1 MEPVTHFLFGAAMG
15 RAGLNRKTA
24 LATATLTLAAEA
36 PDLDVLSRFGGSAF
50 GLNHHRGFTHSFL
63 GVPLVAAVVVAFIYL
78 LWRLRGRKTRNP
90 NLPPRWGLLFAYAC
104 LAGLSHILLDYTTAY
119 GVRPFWP
126 FSERW
131 ISWDIVFIVEP
142 VLLVVLTLGLITPA
156 LFSLINEEIG
166 ARGKGKPAGR
176 LAATIALVAV
186 AAYWGLRDY
195 EHRRAIAALQ
205 ARSYQGADAIR
216 VSAYPYWVNPFR
228 WYGVVET
235 PNFFA
240 TMDVDSLNF
249 NSMSPEVDPEG
260 QMQIQYKPEETSIT
274 LAAKKTY
281 LGRVYLSWAQYPVT
295 ETEEL
300 ANHTSENARA
310 TYVVRF
316 RDLRYDYPGHDA
328 RATLGAR
335 VVLTRDLQVIDERF
349 GMRCP
354 QTRSKVCVG
363 TAALGR
369 PSRAQ
374 LGTLTKRIARHP
386 YFSLFP

>member
-63 GVPLVAAVVVAFIYL
+63 GIPLLAAVVVAFIYL
-78 LWRLRGRKTRNP
+78 LWRLRGRKSRNP

-104 LAGLSHILLDYTTAY
+104 LAGLSHLLLDFTNNY

-131 ISWDIVFIVEP
+131 YSWDIVFIVEP
-142 VLLVVLTLGLITPA
+142 VILVVLTLGLILPA

-166 ARGKGKPAGR
+166 ARSKDAMPRGR
-176 LAATIALVAV
+176 LAATLALLAV
-186 AAYWGLRDY
+186 FACWGLRDF
-195 EHRRAIAALQ
+195 EHRRAVAALQ
-205 ARSYQGADAIR
+205 SRNYQGVDALR

-235 PNFFA
+235 PAFFA

-249 NSMSPEVDPEG
+249 SSMSPEVDPEA
-260 QMQIQYKPEETSIT
+260 QMQIRYKPEETPVT

-295 ETEEL
+295 ETEQL
-300 ANHTSENARA
+300 ANDPLANDPIGNARA
-310 TYVVRF
+310 AYVVRF
-316 RDLRYDYPGHDA
+316 RDLRYDYPERNA
-328 RATLGAR
+328 SALLGAT
-335 VVLTRDLQVIDERF
+335 VFLTRDLQVVEERF
-349 GMRCP
+349 GM
-354 QTRSKVCVG
+354 G
-363 TAALGR
+363 
-369 PSRAQ
+369 SRHR
-374 LGTLTKRIARHP
+374 GGN
-386 YFSLFP
+386 SE

>member
-36 PDLDVLSRFGGSAF
+36 ADLDVLSRFGGSAF

-63 GVPLVAAVVVAFIYL
+63 GVPLVAAVVVGFVYL

-104 LAGLSHILLDYTTAY
+104 LAGFSHILLDFTNNY

-131 ISWDIVFIVEP
+131 YSWDIVFIVEP
-142 VLLVVLTLGLITPA
+142 VLLVVLTLGLVLPV

-166 ARGKGKPAGR
+166 ARSKDAMPKGR
-176 LAATIALVAV
+176 LAATLALLAV
-186 AAYWGLRDY
+186 FAYWGLRDF
-195 EHRRAIAALQ
+195 EHRRAIAVLQ
-205 ARSYQGADAIR
+205 SRNYQGADAIR

-235 PNFFA
+235 PAFFA
-240 TMDVDSLNF
+240 TMDVDSLA
-249 NSMSPEVDPEG
+249 PEVDPEA
-260 QMQIQYKPEETSIT
+260 QMQIRYKPEETPVT

-281 LGRVYLSWAQYPVT
+281 LGRVYLSWAQYPIT
-295 ETEEL
+295 ETEQL
-300 ANHTSENARA
+300 ANDPVESARA
-310 TYVVRF
+310 AFVVRF
-316 RDLRYDYPGHDA
+316 RDLRYDYPGRNA
-328 RATLGAR
+328 RATLGAM
-335 VVLTRDLQVIDERF
+335 VLLTRDLQVVDESF
-349 GMRCP
+349 GMGSTN
-354 QTRSKVCVG
+354 TR
-363 TAALGR
+363 
-369 PSRAQ
+369 
-374 LGTLTKRIARHP
+374 
-386 YFSLFP
+386 